1 MANSGRSMYGAQDR
15 GSDPSGWSVEFMSS
29 RDAHSDVNDL
39 RLSSPRDTPALR
51 LFSLL
56 ERIASRDQLLTL
68 QDLARETGLPKPTVH
83 RMLHQLELAEL
94 VVRQD
99 GGHEYG
105 TGPRLREMAEQLLL
119 NDTHHAARHAVLR
132 DVVTEIGESCNI
144 TALAKGEVVYL
155 DRVETPE
162 PLRFSLRAGSRVPV
176 HASASGKMIM
186 SQFSRDQR
194 ERLLGP
200 GSLQRYS
207 PNTIT
212 DREVLEDQC
221 QRIRRDGF
229 ALDDEEYLPGLVCIA
244 VLVPTKAGRSNTC
257 LAAQAPVMRMNTEQA
272 MGLLPA
278 LGRAAHAISNI

>member
-1 MANSGRSMYGAQDR
+1 MRK
-15 GSDPSGWSVEFMSS
+15 S
-29 RDAHSDVNDL
+29 RDAGSDL
-39 RLSSPRDTPALR
+39 GESRLPSKGGTPALR

-56 ERIASRDQLLTL
+56 ECIASHDQLLTL
-68 QDLARETGLPKPTVH
+68 QDLVGETGLPKPTVH
-83 RMLHQLELAEL
+83 RMLQQLEHAEL

-99 GGHEYG
+99 GGREYG
-105 TGPRLREMAEQLLL
+105 TGPRLRQMAEQLLL
-119 NDTHHAARHAVLR
+119 NDTHHAARHTVLR

-155 DRVETPE
+155 DRVETAE
-162 PLRFSLRAGSRVPV
+162 PLRFLLRAGSRVPA

-186 SQFSRDQR
+186 SQLSRDQR
-194 ERLLGP
+194 DRLLGP

-257 LAAQAPVMRMNTEQA
+257 LAAQAPVVRMNTEQA
-272 MGLLPA
+272 LELLPA
-278 LGRAAHAISNI
+278 LERAARAISDI